1 MTSPCKDCKDRTLG
15 CHSKCEKYIA
25 FDKENQKRRAE
36 RLERRNAA
44 DPSPN
49 KKARSRHYEV
59 QKMRGNY

>member
-1 MTSPCKDCKDRTLG
+1 MTAPCKDCKDRTSG

-36 RLERRNAA
+36 RLEHKLVA

-49 KKARSRHYEV
+49 KISRVRRYAV
-59 QKMRGNY
+59 QRMRGNY

>member
-1 MTSPCKDCKDRTLG
+1 MIAPCKDCKDRNPG

-36 RLERRNAA
+36 RLESLHAS

-49 KKARSRHYEV
+49 KRSRTRHYEV

>member
-1 MTSPCKDCKDRTLG
+1 MTAPCKDCKDRAPG

-36 RLERRNAA
+36 RLERKLAA

-49 KKARSRHYEV
+49 KISRARRYEI
-59 QKMRGNY
+59 QRMRGNY